1 GGAAANDF
9 LMQFQAD
16 LLGVPVERP
25 ALVETTAMG
34 AAQLAGL
41 AVGFWRSPAELA
53 KTRRKDRTFR
63 PRMAA
68 ARRDGVYEGCRRAGA
83 AGAGAARG
91 LSVQGTALR
100 LPVPPV
106 KTAVSP

>member
-1 GGAAANDF
+1 
-9 LMQFQAD
+9 MQFQAD

-53 KTRRKDRTFR
+53 ATRRKDKRFR

-68 ARRDGVYEGCRRAGA
+68 GQREALYRGWQDAVRRV
-83 AGAGAARG
+83 RG
-91 LSVQGTALR
+91 R
-100 LPVPPV
+100 L
-106 KTAVSP
+106 AD